1 MQYVGIL
8 INDSIDIKPSI
19 LHATT
24 GLWLNAIEKI
34 HIPFKLVLPVAIY
47 T

>member
-8 INDSIDIKPSI
+8 INDSIDIKTST
-19 LHATT
+19 LHRTAW
-24 GLWLNAIEKI
+24 LWLNAIEKI
-34 HIPFKLVLPVAIY
+34 RIPYKLVLPVAIY